1 MKTRKKQHNKKKH
14 NYRNH
19 NHNHV
24 APCMKKQSKT
34 KTIKLGCSPNVTH
47 DKDFTCYN
55 SNSLIKL
62 RDLWN
67 GRHPDLLIESKDDRE
82 IWKSLKIY
90 MSDVCKTEKCWLKQN
105 FASNKLTDELKNYTF
120 VPDTP
125 TKWKENKNEW
135 LNSLDI
141 ERVMKQYEKKH
152 NNFDFL
158 GPSPI
163 DFNKKISDNT
173 CVWEELCNFDLKE
186 NFLKNKTKIGIIFNT
201 DPHYLGGSHWISMFI
216 DINKEFILFF
226 DSTGDDAPKEIKQFI
241 KKIKKQGNDIR
252 KKFKVYINKKKHQR
266 GNSECGM
273 YSLHTIIGLLDNE
286 HDVNFF
292 LNYDIPDKN
301 MEKLRQIYFN

>member
-1 MKTRKKQHNKKKH
+1 MKTRKKQHNKNKH
-14 NYRNH
+14 H
-19 NHNHV
+19 KHV
-24 APCMKKQSKT
+24 APCMKKQTKS
-34 KTIKLGCSPNVTH
+34 KTIKLGCSPNVNH

-55 SNSLIKL
+55 SDSLIKL

-105 FASNKLTDELKNYTF
+105 FASNNLTDELKNYTF
-120 VPDTP
+120 VPETP
-125 TKWKENKNEW
+125 NKWKENKNEW

-163 DFNKKISDNT
+163 DFNKKLSDDT

-216 DINKEFILFF
+216 DINKKFILFF
-226 DSTGDDAPKEIKQFI
+226 DSTGDDVPKEIKQFI
-241 KKIKKQGNDIR
+241 KKIKKQGNDIG

>member
-1 MKTRKKQHNKKKH
+1 MKTRKKQHNKNKH
-14 NYRNH
+14 H
-19 NHNHV
+19 KHV
-24 APCMKKQSKT
+24 APCMKKQTKS
-34 KTIKLGCSPNVTH
+34 KTIKLGCSPNVNH

-55 SNSLIKL
+55 SDSLIKL

-105 FASNKLTDELKNYTF
+105 FASNNITDELKNYTF

-125 TKWKENKNEW
+125 SKWKKNKNEW

-163 DFNKKISDNT
+163 DFNKKISDDT

-216 DINKEFILFF
+216 DINKKFILFF
-226 DSTGDDAPKEIKQFI
+226 DSTGDDVPKEIKQFI
-241 KKIKKQGNDIR
+241 KKIKKQGNDIG

>member
-1 MKTRKKQHNKKKH
+1 MKTRKKQHNKNKH
-14 NYRNH
+14 H
-19 NHNHV
+19 KHV
-24 APCMKKQSKT
+24 APCMKKQTKS

-105 FASNKLTDELKNYTF
+105 FASNNLTDELKNYTF
-120 VPDTP
+120 VPDAP
-125 TKWKENKNEW
+125 KKWKGNKNEW

-163 DFNKKISDNT
+163 DFNKKLSDNT
-173 CVWEELCNFDLKE
+173 CVWDELCNFDLKE
-186 NFLKNKTKIGIIFNT
+186 NLLKNKTKIGIIFNT

-216 DINKEFILFF
+216 DINKKFILFF
-226 DSTGDDAPKEIKQFI
+226 DSTGDDVPKEIKQFI
-241 KKIKKQGNDIR
+241 KKIKKQGNDIG
-252 KKFKVYINKKKHQR
+252 KKFKVYINKKKHQM

-292 LNYDIPDKN
+292 LNNDIPDKN

>member
-14 NYRNH
+14 NHRND
-19 NHNHV
+19 NHV
-24 APCMKKQSKT
+24 APCMRKQSKT
-34 KTIKLGCSPNVTH
+34 KTIKLGCSPNVNH
-47 DKDFTCYN
+47 DKDYTCYK

-67 GRHPDLLIESKDDRE
+67 GRHPDLLIESNDDRE
-82 IWKSLKIY
+82 IWKSLKNY

-125 TKWKENKNEW
+125 NKWKENKNEW

-163 DFNKKISDNT
+163 DFNKKLSDDT
-173 CVWEELCNFDLKE
+173 CVWEDLCNFDLKE
-186 NFLKNKTKIGIIFNT
+186 NLLKNKTKIGIIFNT

-216 DINKEFILFF
+216 DINKKFILFF
-226 DSTGDDAPKEIKQFI
+226 DSTGDDVPKEIKQFI
-241 KKIKKQGNDIR
+241 KKIKKQGNDIG

>member
-1 MKTRKKQHNKKKH
+1 MKTRKKQHNKNKH
-14 NYRNH
+14 H
-19 NHNHV
+19 KHV

-34 KTIKLGCSPNVTH
+34 KTIKLGCSPNVNN
-47 DKDFTCYN
+47 DKHYTCYN
-55 SNSLIKL
+55 SDSLIKL

-67 GRHPDLLIESKDDRE
+67 GRHPDLLIESNDDIE
-82 IWKSLKIY
+82 IWKSLKKY

-125 TKWKENKNEW
+125 NKWKENKNEW

-216 DINKEFILFF
+216 DINKRFILFF
-226 DSTGDDAPKEIKQFI
+226 DSTGDDVPKEIKQFI
-241 KKIKKQGNDIR
+241 KKIKKQSNDIGI
-252 KKFKVYINKKKHQR
+252 KFKVYINKKKHQR

-286 HDVNFF
+286 HDVKFF

-301 MEKLRQIYFN
+301 MEKLRQVYFN

>member
-1 MKTRKKQHNKKKH
+1 MKTRKKQHNKNKH
-14 NYRNH
+14 H
-19 NHNHV
+19 KHV
-24 APCMKKQSKT
+24 APCMKKQTKS
-34 KTIKLGCSPNVTH
+34 KTIKLGCSPNVNH

-55 SNSLIKL
+55 SDSLIKL

-105 FASNKLTDELKNYTF
+105 FASNNITDELKNYTF

-125 TKWKENKNEW
+125 SKWKKNKNEW

-163 DFNKKISDNT
+163 DFNKKLSDDT

-216 DINKEFILFF
+216 DINKKFILFF
-226 DSTGDDAPKEIKQFI
+226 DSTGDDVPKEIKQFI
-241 KKIKKQGNDIR
+241 KKIKKQGNDIG